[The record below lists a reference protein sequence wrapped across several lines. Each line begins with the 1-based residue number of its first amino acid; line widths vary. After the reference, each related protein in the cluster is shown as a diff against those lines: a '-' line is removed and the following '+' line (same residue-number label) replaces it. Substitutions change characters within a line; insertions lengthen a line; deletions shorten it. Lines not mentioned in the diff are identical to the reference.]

1 MEEKEDD
8 ILRQLRFTMKS
19 QLGSNFDFKGLQCG
33 HCGEGLA
40 FR

>member
-1 MEEKEDD
+1 MEENEDD
-8 ILRQLRFTMKS
+8 ILHQLRFTIKS
-19 QLGSNFDFKGLQCG
+19 QWGLNFDMKGLQCG